1 MTERAPDADAYLGVE
16 RSLAGRRWSLR
27 PADDRTV
34 RALEQTQALDPLVA
48 RVLVARGIDLA
59 QVESFLA
66 PSLRSSLP
74 DPSVLRDMDRAV
86 EAITEAVQKGRTIAV
101 FGDYDVDGATSAALL
116 ARYLAAVTGQQPLLY
131 VPDRIKEGYGPN
143 PTAMRRLRERGADFV
158 ITVDC
163 GIVAFDALD
172 AAADMNLDA
181 VIIDHHA
188 AEARLPAARAV
199 VNPNRIDDDS
209 GLGHLAACGVA
220 FLVLVAVNRRLREA
234 GLFQAR
240 AEPDLLSL
248 LDLVALGTVCD
259 VVPLIGLNRA
269 LVAQGLKVMAQRR
282 TVGLD
287 ALMAAAGLTDRPTA
301 YHAGYILGPRIN
313 AAGRIGQA
321 DLGARLLSTEDGGE
335 ARMIAEQLNAH
346 NEDRKAIQEQVLA
359 EADDQVAG
367 QTGPV
372 ILVAGEGWHPGV
384 IGVVAGRLRE
394 LYDRPA
400 CAVALEGGI
409 GKASGRSMPGIDLG
423 SAVIEA
429 RREGLLLA
437 GGGHPMAAGF
447 TVAADKL
454 AALRDYLNRHVAAQG
469 GGPAVPLLDV
479 DGALSVGGA
488 TTAFAESLE
497 RLAPFGPGNEEPCF
511 VLRHARV
518 VKPSIVGVGHVR
530 CWLTG
535 AGTERLKAIA
545 FRAGE
550 TQVGDALLAGTG
562 APLHLAGRLRIDR
575 WQGRVQPQFQIE
587 DAAPAWAEGAE

>member
-1 MTERAPDADAYLGVE
+1 MTGNAPGPDAYLGIE

-27 PADDRTV
+27 PADDRAA
-34 RALEQTQALDPLVA
+34 RALEQSQALDPLVA
-48 RVLVARGIDLA
+48 RVLAARGIGPE
-59 QVESFLA
+59 QVAAFLA
-66 PSLRSSLP
+66 PTLRAFLP

-86 EAITEAVQKGRTIAV
+86 ETIVEAIRAGRTIAV

-116 ARYLAAVTGQQPLLY
+116 SRYLNAVTGQPPLLY

-143 PTAMRRLRERGADFV
+143 PTAMRRLRERGAELV
-158 ITVDC
+158 VTVDC
-163 GIVAFDALD
+163 GIVAFDALGT
-172 AAADMNLDA
+172 AAEIDLDA
-181 VIIDHHA
+181 VIVDHHA
-188 AEARLPAARAV
+188 AEARLPSARAI
-199 VNPNRIDDDS
+199 VNPNRLDDDS

-234 GLFQAR
+234 GFFDGGHQ
-240 AEPDLLSL
+240 PDLLAL

-259 VVPLIGLNRA
+259 VVPLTGLNRA

-287 ALMAAAGLTDRPTA
+287 ALMSAAGLAERPTA

-321 DLGARLLSTEDGGE
+321 DLGARLLSTEDGAE
-335 ARMIAEQLNAH
+335 ARAIADQLNAH

-359 EADDQVAG
+359 EADAQVSG

-372 ILVAGEGWHPGV
+372 IVVAGEGWHPGV

-400 CAVALEGGI
+400 CAIALEGGI

-423 SAVIEA
+423 AAVIEA

-454 AALRDYLNRHVAAQG
+454 SALRDYLNRHVAAQG

-479 DGALSVGGA
+479 DGALAVGGA
-488 TTAFAESLE
+488 STALAEALE

-518 VKPSIVGVGHVR
+518 VKPSVVGTGHVR

-535 AGTERLKAIA
+535 DGTERVKAIA

-550 TQVGDALLAGTG
+550 TPLGEALLAGTG

-587 DAAPAWAEGAE
+587 DAAPAWPEGA